1 MSNRLSARSEKVAM
15 DKSSKQ
21 YIGALDQ
28 GTTSTRFILFD
39 KQGNEVGSRQVE
51 HKQYYPKPGWV
62 EHDPMEIWENSCR
75 VIEETLTNVGIT
87 GDAVAALGITNQRET
102 TVVWEKHSGRPFCNA
117 LVWQDTRTSGIIS
130 RLAEEGGADRFRSKV
145 GLPLSAY
152 FSGSKI
158 QWILENIDGVRD
170 AAERGEA
177 LFGTIDSWLLWR
189 FTGRHI
195 TDVTNASRTMLMDL
209 ETLQWDEDML
219 RVFGVPRQMLPEIVS
234 SSPAGPYG
242 VTAADG
248 PFKAEVPVA
257 GILGD
262 QQAALFGQ
270 ACFEP
275 GSSKNTYGTGCFL
288 LVNIGEKPVLS
299 EHGLIT
305 TVAYRRGDL
314 PALYALEGSVA
325 VAGALVQ
332 WFRDNLG
339 LIEES
344 SHIEEMARSVEDSG
358 GLYFVPAFSGLFAP
372 YWRGDARGVIVGL
385 SGYANKG
392 HLARAVL
399 EATAFQTLEI
409 FDSMRKDA
417 EIEIASLK
425 ADGGMVKNELL
436 MQFQADMLEVPVIRP
451 EITETTALGA
461 AFAAGLSVGFWKSTE
476 ELTSLWKENKRWNPG
491 MEKKERE
498 NRYRLWQKA
507 VTRSFDWVE
516 KEGDV

>member
-1 MSNRLSARSEKVAM
+1 MENSG
-15 DKSSKQ
+15 KQ

-39 KQGNEVGSRQVE
+39 KQGKEAGSRQLE
-51 HKQYYPKPGWV
+51 HKQYYPRPGWV
-62 EHDPMEIWENSCR
+62 EHDPMEIWEKSCR
-75 VIEETLTNVGIT
+75 VIEETLSSVGIS
-87 GDAVAALGITNQRET
+87 GNDVAALGITNQRET
-102 TVVWEKHSGRPFCNA
+102 TVVWDKNSGRPFCNA
-117 LVWQDTRTSGIIS
+117 VVWQDTRTSGVIS
-130 RLAEEGGADRFRSKV
+130 RLAEEGGTDRFREKV

-158 QWILENIDGVRD
+158 QWILDNVDGVRD
-170 AAERGEA
+170 AAERGDA
-177 LFGTIDSWLLWR
+177 LFGTVDSWLIWQL
-189 FTGRHI
+189 TGGADREKAVHV
-195 TDVTNASRTMLMDL
+195 TDVSNASRTMLMDL
-209 ETLQWDEDML
+209 KTLQWDEEML
-219 RVFGVPRQMLPEIVS
+219 DVFGVPRKMLPEIVS
-234 SSPAGPYG
+234 SSPEQPYG
-242 VTAADG
+242 VTTSGG

-270 ACFEP
+270 ACFNP

-305 TVAYRRGDL
+305 TVAYRRGNQ

-325 VAGALVQ
+325 VAGSLVQ

-344 SHIEEMARSVEDSG
+344 PQIEEMAGSVEDSG
-358 GLYFVPAFSGLFAP
+358 GVYFVPAFSGLFAP

-417 EIEIASLK
+417 DIEITSLK
-425 ADGGMVKNELL
+425 ADGGMVRNELL

-451 EITETTALGA
+451 EITETTALGS
-461 AFAAGLSVGFWKSTE
+461 AFAAGLSVGFWKDTD
-476 ELTSLWKENKRWNPG
+476 ELTSLWKENKRWEPG
-491 MEKKERE
+491 MEKKERD

-516 KEGDV
+516 

>member
-1 MSNRLSARSEKVAM
+1 
-15 DKSSKQ
+15 
-21 YIGALDQ
+21 
-28 GTTSTRFILFD
+28 
-39 KQGNEVGSRQVE
+39 
-51 HKQYYPKPGWV
+51 
-62 EHDPMEIWENSCR
+62 MEIWENSYR
-75 VIEETLTNVGIT
+75 VIEETLTGVGIK
-87 GDAVAALGITNQRET
+87 GDRVAALGITNQRET
-102 TVVWEKHSGRPFCNA
+102 TVVWDKNSGRPFCNA
-117 LVWQDTRTSGIIS
+117 LVWQDTRTSGVIS
-130 RLAEEGGADRFRSKV
+130 RLAEEGGGTDRFRAKV

-158 QWILENIDGVRD
+158 QWILEHVDGVRE
-170 AAERGEA
+170 AAERGDA
-177 LFGTIDSWLLWR
+177 LFGTIDSWIIWQL
-189 FTGRHI
+189 TGGADRAKAVHV

-209 ETLQWDEDML
+209 ETLQWDDAML
-219 RVFGVPRQMLPEIVS
+219 GVFSVPRPMLPSIVS
-234 SSPAGPYG
+234 SSPAQPYG

-248 PFKAEVPVA
+248 PFQAEVPVA

-270 ACFEP
+270 ACFNP

-305 TVAYRRGDL
+305 TVAYQRGEA

-344 SHIEEMARSVEDSG
+344 SQIEEMARSVEDSG

-417 EIEIASLK
+417 DIEIPSLK

-461 AFAAGLSVGFWKSTE
+461 AFAAGLSVGFWKNTE
-476 ELTSLWKENKRWNPG
+476 ELTSLWKENKRWNPE
-491 MEKKERE
+491 MEKNERD

-516 KEGDV
+516 